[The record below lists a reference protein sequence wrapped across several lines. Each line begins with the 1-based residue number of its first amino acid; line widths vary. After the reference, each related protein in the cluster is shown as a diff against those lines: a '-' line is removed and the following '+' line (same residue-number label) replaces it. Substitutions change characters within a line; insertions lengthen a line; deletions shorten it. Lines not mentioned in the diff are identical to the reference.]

1 MISYRCRLS
10 LLSLSLWGLLFI
22 TASAQNGSPVSR
34 GVVANDQ
41 AASQPDTGVGVVS
54 PATVSFGKVL
64 VNQTSPEKSVK
75 LENTG
80 DSELT
85 VSSVSISG
93 NFAIPLNRCV
103 HGIKPGRHCFVY
115 VTFTPDALG
124 QQTGTLT
131 LTDNASNNPQT
142 VSLIGE
148 GSNTA
153 STATTASA
161 TPTAILAGQPVTFT
175 AMVKSLGGGVI
186 PDGDQ
191 VRFLWRG
198 SAVTSAPVHAGVASA
213 TVSGIYRSGQD
224 SQRIVAQFVGDGSFE
239 TSSDNVSIRVSRYD
253 DATVVV
259 SSSPNPSVFGQD
271 VTIRADVDSPHPV
284 GGHLFLYGLCGIYKY
299 PPGGTHT
306 CRDMNHKNVGNYQVH
321 GQFLGDGYDNRA
333 NGVAVHVINPT
344 STTTAVA
351 SSRNPSHVGQSVTLS
366 VVVKAPFLPVQ
377 GSVTLTSGS
386 ITLGTIELSNGRGS
400 LVTTAL
406 PAGQNTVT
414 ATYNPASGNYLTSSG
429 SLIQVVQ

>member
-1 MISYRCRLS
+1 MPPRLS
-10 LLSLSLWGLLFI
+10 KLLPAFVSIALLAVF
-22 TASAQNGSPVSR
+22 ASGHPHKSNL
-34 GVVANDQ
+34 Q
-41 AASQPDTGVGVVS
+41 AAPDAAVGVVS
-54 PATVSFGKVL
+54 PTAIDFGKVL
-64 VNQTSPEKSVK
+64 LNQTSLDKRVE
-75 LENTG
+75 LANTG

-85 VSSVSISG
+85 VSSISISG

-115 VTFTPDALG
+115 VRFTPDALG
-124 QQTGTLT
+124 HQTGTLT
-131 LTDNASNNPQT
+131 FTDSASNSPQT
-142 VSLIGE
+142 VALSGE

-153 STATTASA
+153 STSTKVSA
-161 TPTAILAGQPVTFT
+161 IPTAILAGQPVTFT
-175 AMVKSLGGGVI
+175 AMVASLGGGVI

-198 SAVTSAPVHAGVASA
+198 SIVGSAPLHAGIASA
-213 TVSGIYRSGQD
+213 TISGIYRSGQD

-239 TSSDNVSIRVSRYD
+239 TSSDTVSIRVSRYD

-259 SSSPNPSVFGQD
+259 SSSPNPSLFGQD
-271 VTIRADVDSPHPV
+271 VTIRADVHSPHPV
-284 GGHLFLYGLCGIYKY
+284 SGHLFLYGLCGVYKY

-321 GQFLGDGYDNRA
+321 GQFLGDGYDDPA
-333 NGVAVHVINPT
+333 NGVGVHVINPT
-344 STTTAVA
+344 STTTGIA

-386 ITLGTIELSNGRGS
+386 LTLGTIELGNGRGS

-406 PAGQNTVT
+406 PAGNNTVT
-414 ATYNPASGNYLTSSG
+414 ATYNPANGNYLTSSA
-429 SLIQVVQ
+429 SLVQVVQ